1 MRLADAVA
9 SVSSR
14 RRVSIPESTTLGDHF
29 SLWEMI
35 PPKTPPDLAPQQS
48 DAPKRSLLR
57 CLLVHL
63 GNHVPGSASPRGR
76 IMSPLISLPP
86 DLRRFPDLCHL
97 PSPSLFVSRCN
108 LSFSP
113 RNDWE
118 SSRFHR
124 SPSLSSYLRNTLR
137 FFCPSTRIHFLE
149 SPRPYPSPPL

>member
-1 MRLADAVA
+1 MYGKTGVRLADALSSA
-9 SVSSR
+9 SSR
-14 RRVSIPESTTLGDHF
+14 RRVSISESTTLGDRF
-29 SLWEMI
+29 SLWETI
-35 PPKTPPDLAPQQS
+35 PPKSPPGRAPQQS

-63 GNHVPGSASPRGR
+63 GNHVPGSASPRGCN
-76 IMSPLISLPP
+76 MSPLIFLPP

-118 SSRFHR
+118 PSRFHR
-124 SPSLSSYLRNTLR
+124 SPSPISYLRNTLR
-137 FFCPSTRIHFLE
+137 LFYPSTRIHFLE
-149 SPRPYPSPPL
+149 SPRS